1 MDFDL
6 VFISSVEPPPSSSS
20 SSSLWHVSS
29 RHWGIEG
36 IAFNAFGLF
45 AWAIPLTISKI
56 TESFVFERDRKT
68 KKKASQA
75 RGEQSGPQDQSNC
88 IETLAVMTFLR
99 SPNVL
104 TLSPFPPSLHC
115 VWCRFVLGHWLE
127 RARCRLAVFFFSG
140 FRKRNS
146 WRRDTSYII
155 KVDRRRRR
163 RCCRSLCSS
172 KSPSSLHIE
181 PQLKSRLG
189 FGFGVFGSLSHLGG
203 ICRALLVY

>member
-104 TLSPFPPSLHC
+104 TLSP
-115 VWCRFVLGHWLE
+115 
-127 RARCRLAVFFFSG
+127 
-140 FRKRNS
+140 
-146 WRRDTSYII
+146 
-155 KVDRRRRR
+155 
-163 RCCRSLCSS
+163 
-172 KSPSSLHIE
+172 
-181 PQLKSRLG
+181 SRLVCTASGVALFWAIGLSGLVVVWRFSFFRG
-189 FGFGVFGSLSHLGG
+189 FAKEIPDDATLHT
-203 ICRALLVY
+203 

>member
-68 KKKASQA
+68 KEKASQA
-75 RGEQSGPQDQSNC
+75 RGE
-88 IETLAVMTFLR
+88 
-99 SPNVL
+99 
-104 TLSPFPPSLHC
+104 
-115 VWCRFVLGHWLE
+115 
-127 RARCRLAVFFFSG
+127 
-140 FRKRNS
+140 
-146 WRRDTSYII
+146 
-155 KVDRRRRR
+155 
-163 RCCRSLCSS
+163 
-172 KSPSSLHIE
+172 
-181 PQLKSRLG
+181 
-189 FGFGVFGSLSHLGG
+189 
-203 ICRALLVY
+203 